1 MNSYKAVIFDL
12 DSTLTNS
19 QMYPLKASMWLLG
32 KIRDDV
38 DTIAD
43 EYVHHL
49 VVNYRKG
56 IKEIV
61 DGADYR
67 KPYDIVKRAIQES
80 LREINLDIDPGLLE
94 EGTRLFRWMHVE
106 NSTVRPGVEDL
117 LQKLQGNGTR
127 LGVVTNSFEKHLPL
141 ILTKLNLMDYFQ
153 CLVDSGDVSAFK
165 PSPQPFQRV
174 LSCLGTTT
182 QETLFVGDEY
192 FADIVGATSLGM
204 DAIWVNNRGG
214 DIEKMISKYSES
226 SRPLMVVEAVSELGK
241 FL

>member
-1 MNSYKAVIFDL
+1 
-12 DSTLTNS
+12 
-19 QMYPLKASMWLLG
+19 MYPLKASMWLLG

-38 DTIAD
+38 ETIAD

-67 KPYDIVKRAIQES
+67 KPYNIVKRAIQES
-80 LREINLDIDPGLLE
+80 LREMNLDIDPWLLE

-141 ILTKLNLMDYFQ
+141 ILTKLNLIDYFQ

-165 PSPQPFQRV
+165 PSPQPFQHA
-174 LSCLGTTT
+174 LKCLGTT
-182 QETLFVGDEY
+182 G
-192 FADIVGATSLGM
+192 
-204 DAIWVNNRGG
+204 N
-214 DIEKMISKYSES
+214 
-226 SRPLMVVEAVSELGK
+226 PLCR
-241 FL
+241 